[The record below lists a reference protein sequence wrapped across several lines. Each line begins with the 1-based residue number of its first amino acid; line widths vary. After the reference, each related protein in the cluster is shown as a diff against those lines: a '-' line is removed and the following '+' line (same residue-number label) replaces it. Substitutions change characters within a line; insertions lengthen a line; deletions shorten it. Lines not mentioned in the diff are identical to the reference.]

1 LRRGTDIDQLS
12 RFSKALK
19 MISFTLGF
27 RKVGKVELRRDKRF
41 FEPTLSVEIDDY
53 RYDTV
58 NWSLGGLLLRNYDG
72 RFFSNMLVMVHISV
86 KSSGRD
92 QRAQN
97 VVSVE
102 ARVVRND
109 REKRLLALKF
119 VKLSPAAIRF
129 LERSYLTHRN
139 RLR

>member
-1 LRRGTDIDQLS
+1 
-12 RFSKALK
+12 

-27 RKVGKVELRRDKRF
+27 RKVGKVEMRRDKRF

-53 RYDTV
+53 RYDTE

-72 RFFSNMLVMVHISV
+72 RFFSNMLVLVHIKV
-86 KSSGRD
+86 KGDTRD
-92 QRAQN
+92 QRVQS

-109 REKRLLALKF
+109 RQKRLLALKF
-119 VKLSPAAIRF
+119 VKLTPAAIRF
-129 LERSYLTHRN
+129 LERSYLAHRN
-139 RLR
+139 RVR